1 MKRAT
6 SLLLA
11 LALAAGLLTGCGAGS
26 GGTTAAASPET
37 YENGM
42 DYAVSE
48 ESADAGLSG
57 TEADRLSPNDGRKII
72 YNASLEMET
81 EEFDATRDKLLEA
94 AETASAWALCSKP
107 QRSFAVKKTHCSS
120 SASHCPL

>member
-11 LALAAGLLTGCGAGS
+11 LALAAGLLTGCGASS

-72 YNASLEMET
+72 YNASLE
-81 EEFDATRDKLLEA
+81 
-94 AETASAWALCSKP
+94 KP
-107 QRSFAVKKTHCSS
+107 S
-120 SASHCPL
+120 